1 MVVAIR
7 RRPEKP
13 APPMIHAVFDSVMGA
28 ECDGKLRPGW
38 SLFFPHGKS
47 SHIAEMSPGQLG

>member
-1 MVVAIR
+1 VAIR